1 MSRYS
6 TLLLLSFSLILFSC
20 NSKNEKT
27 NEKSKKSSITV
38 EAFLVENKDFNY
50 TQTFAGNIIAG
61 ESVELHSE
69 ISGKITK
76 INFKEGSFVSKGQL
90 LVKINDAD
98 LQAQLK
104 KNSLQIE
111 LATTDENRKKE
122 LLKINGISK
131 EEYDI
136 SLNKLNSLLAEK
148 DLILAQIAKTEIV
161 APFSGNI
168 GLRNISEGA
177 YISPQITVSTIQQI
191 DPIKVEFSVPEKYK
205 NFLTTD
211 KFIEFTTDA
220 NKKTYKAKIYASE
233 SFVNEITRNIKVRAI
248 AQNQHK
254 ELKPGAFV
262 TVDINLSDENK
273 RIFVPAKAL
282 ISIANGEKII
292 VIKNGKAKDQIV
304 ETGIRT
310 SEEVE
315 ILKGLAQGDTIALS
329 GLLQLKSGMSVN
341 TKFNKSVKK

>member
-76 INFKEGSFVSKGQL
+76 INFKEGYFVSKGQL

-136 SLNKLNSLLAEK
+136 SLNKLNS
-148 DLILAQIAKTEIV
+148 
-161 APFSGNI
+161 
-168 GLRNISEGA
+168 
-177 YISPQITVSTIQQI
+177 
-191 DPIKVEFSVPEKYK
+191 
-205 NFLTTD
+205 
-211 KFIEFTTDA
+211 
-220 NKKTYKAKIYASE
+220 
-233 SFVNEITRNIKVRAI
+233 
-248 AQNQHK
+248 
-254 ELKPGAFV
+254 
-262 TVDINLSDENK
+262 
-273 RIFVPAKAL
+273 
-282 ISIANGEKII
+282 
-292 VIKNGKAKDQIV
+292 
-304 ETGIRT
+304 
-310 SEEVE
+310 
-315 ILKGLAQGDTIALS
+315 
-329 GLLQLKSGMSVN
+329 
-341 TKFNKSVKK
+341 